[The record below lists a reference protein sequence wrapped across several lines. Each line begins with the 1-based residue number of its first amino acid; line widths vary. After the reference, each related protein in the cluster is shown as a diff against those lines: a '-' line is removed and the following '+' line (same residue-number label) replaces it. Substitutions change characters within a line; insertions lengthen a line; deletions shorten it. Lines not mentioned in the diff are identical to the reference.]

1 MDRPWIKFY
10 PPSVEPNIAIP
21 TMPLFSLLK
30 KSYEERPDCLA
41 VVDEEVRLSYREL
54 YAYVLSFASSLW
66 DAGFRRG
73 DRCVIMLFNCK
84 EYITTYFAVLR
95 LGGTV
100 VQANP
105 LHSSEEL
112 KRVMED
118 SKAEWIVTGDGEWAK
133 VYEACKDQPGKKLII
148 TGSSL
153 YGRQE
158 ALCFEEMV
166 EKGCVGH
173 VPEVDVDPETDIAV
187 FQYTG
192 GTTGKSKAAMLTH
205 QNILSNVCQNEHF
218 TVKNLSKVDEKLL
231 GVLPFYHVYGMSAVL
246 LLGVFRGSAVICI
259 RRFDPKRLLTTI
271 KNEKPTLFSGVPTMY
286 MALLQQE
293 EATPETMQSLK
304 LCMAGSAPL
313 PKDVIRVF
321 EEKTGAEILEG
332 YGLSETSPTTH
343 RNPVGGLRKVGSIG
357 IPVPNTDCR
366 IVDPDDGDRDMP
378 VGEVGEL
385 VIKGPQVMKG
395 YLKQEE
401 ETRSAL
407 RNGWLFTGDLA
418 YMDLDGYFFIA
429 GRKKDLIIASGYNVY
444 PTEVEDVLYRHPSV
458 KEAAVYGVSD
468 EYRGETVYASIVFY
482 DRGSLDPGQLKD
494 WLKER
499 IASYKVPTHID
510 VRTSLPR
517 SSVGKLLKAILRD
530 EAEQN
535 QKQKEGSR

>member
-1 MDRPWIKFY
+1 MERPWKTFY
-10 PPSVEPNIAIP
+10 PPSVEPNIVIP

-30 KSYEERPDCLA
+30 RAWEEQPDGLA
-41 VVDEEVRLSYREL
+41 VVDGEVRWSYRDL
-54 YAYVLSFASSLW
+54 YKNVVSFASSLW
-66 DAGFRRG
+66 NKGFRPG
-73 DRCVIMLFNCK
+73 DRCVLMLFNCK
-84 EYITTYFAVLR
+84 EYIITYFAVMK

-105 LHSSEEL
+105 LHSIEEL
-112 KRVMED
+112 KRVVND
-118 SKAEWIVTGDGEWAK
+118 SEAKWIVTEAKEWEKVHEASKHKETVRSILTCDGSIRN
-133 VYEACKDQPGKKLII
+133 G
-148 TGSSL
+148 
-153 YGRQE
+153 

-166 EKGCVGH
+166 RKGQGGR
-173 VPEVDVDPETDIAV
+173 VPDVNIDPERDIAV

-192 GTTGKSKAAMLTH
+192 GTTGKSKAAMLSH

-218 TVKNLSKVDEKLL
+218 TVKNLSKADEKLL

-246 LLGVFRGSAVICI
+246 LLAVYRGSTVICI
-259 RRFDPKRLLTTI
+259 RRFDPKHLLTTI

-321 EEKTGAEILEG
+321 EEKTGADILEG

-366 IVDPDDGDRDMP
+366 IVDQVNGNCDMP
-378 VGEVGEL
+378 VGEIGEL

-395 YLKQEE
+395 YLNQEE
-401 ETRSAL
+401 ETRLAL
-407 RNGWLFTGDLA
+407 RDGWLFTGDLA
-418 YMDLDGYFFIA
+418 YMDPDGYFFIV

-444 PTEVEDVLYRHPSV
+444 PTEIEDVLYQHPAV
-458 KEAAVYGVSD
+458 IEAAVYGVYD
-468 EYRGETVYASIVFY
+468 DYRGETVHASIVFHEAT
-482 DRGSLDPGQLKD
+482 SIDPSQLKK
-494 WLKER
+494 WLKKR
-499 IASYKVPTHID
+499 IANYKVPTHID

-517 SSVGKLLKAILRD
+517 SGVGKLLKTILRD

-535 QKQKEGSR
+535 RKQKEGSR